1 MSQDWREN
9 WTEFGRKFNL
19 PLPALDWLASQAD
32 VPVDLIFLPLDEV
45 VDCVVKFG
53 GKRATAL
60 RVIKAFDEWDAIT
73 RVIHMTGDS
82 KAALS
87 DAFDAPS
94 DLIFTNFEDN
104 EMPNVKRSTFEKVKL
119 FARQQFTDVA
129 TRHEVPFDIG
139 PVSAAGFDLGHV
151 VGHGGVVAGGMH
163 VMDEA
168 LARVGGGMT
177 IKDILL
183 AQQANP
189 ERIVGLRLALGYIC
203 DVNPLVESIDSF
215 QRCAWIDLHVN
226 RIDASQFQ
234 NVKTL
239 AATLAER
246 NGVLV
251 VYGNPVVSSDTRE
264 LMSQW
269 ATAAE
274 SNAQERKALLHMI
287 WLPSTVAGHTG
298 NWSHMLGRPDEH
310 EQLVE
315 DVVAAHKAFFSWA
328 RHFDFDA

>member
-1 MSQDWREN
+1 MSHDWREN

-19 PLPALDWLASQAD
+19 PLPALDWLKSQAD
-32 VPVDLIFLPLDEV
+32 VPVDLIFLPLEEV

-73 RVIHMTGDS
+73 RVIHMTSSS
-82 KAALS
+82 KSALT

-94 DLIFTNFEDN
+94 DLIFINYEDN

-119 FARQQFTDVA
+119 FARQQFSEVA
-129 TRHEVPFDIG
+129 TREEVPFDMR
-139 PVSAAGFDLGHV
+139 PVLAAGFDLRV
-151 VGHGGVVAGGMH
+151 VGRGGVVAGGMH
-163 VMDEA
+163 VMDEP

-183 AQQANP
+183 AQQASP
-189 ERIVGLRLALGYIC
+189 QRVVGLRLALGYIC
-203 DVNPLVESIDSF
+203 DVNSLVESIDSF
-215 QRCAWIDLHVN
+215 QSCVWVDVHVN
-226 RIDASQFQ
+226 RIDASQFE
-234 NVKTL
+234 NIKTL

-274 SNAQERKALLHMI
+274 SSAQERKALLHMI

-298 NWSHMLGRPDEH
+298 NWSHMLGRSDEH

-315 DVVAAHKAFFSWA
+315 DVVAAHKAYFSWA
-328 RHFDFDA
+328 RHFGFDA